1 MGSKGTLNSG
11 KAGERLSLLQFTAAV
26 GCESAGVFSTC
37 FLVTWVLAALQSPSS
52 SDCCPHLSLALC
64 LTDKTARKKPSSCVL
79 SAVAWPRSGLRREIH
94 LALTG
99 AICGVHYLLWVTHP
113 NCQRE
118 KDLLYF
124 LPAPGSCCCC
134 ETAKTKHPLNLFL
147 F

>member
-94 LALTG
+94 LTLTG
-99 AICGVHYLLWVTHP
+99 AICGVHYLL
-113 NCQRE
+113 
-118 KDLLYF
+118 
-124 LPAPGSCCCC
+124 
-134 ETAKTKHPLNLFL
+134 
-147 F
+147 